1 MSLKSLVVMATL
13 LAGMCAQIS
22 QAQDLKG
29 DVLAG
34 EKKIAMCIGCHGI
47 PGYQASFPEVHK
59 VPMISGQ
66 GAKYIY
72 NALMAYKTGERKHP
86 TMRSVAKGLTDQDAA
101 DISAYY
107 ESHGKTTP
115 APEQLAAPPA
125 KVAELLTK
133 GGCVGCHGANY
144 SKPATPDFPKIAG
157 QHRDYLYI
165 ALKSYKAENTTTW
178 GRDNAVMGG
187 IAKQFSLAELKMIS
201 NYLGSQPG
209 DLKVVPQTKFR

>member
-1 MSLKSLVVMATL
+1 MATL

-34 EKKIAMCIGCHGI
+34 EKKIAMCIGRHGI

>member
-1 MSLKSLVVMATL
+1 MSLKSLALMATL
-13 LAGMCAQIS
+13 LAGMCVQIS

-107 ESHGKTTP
+107 ESHGKTAP